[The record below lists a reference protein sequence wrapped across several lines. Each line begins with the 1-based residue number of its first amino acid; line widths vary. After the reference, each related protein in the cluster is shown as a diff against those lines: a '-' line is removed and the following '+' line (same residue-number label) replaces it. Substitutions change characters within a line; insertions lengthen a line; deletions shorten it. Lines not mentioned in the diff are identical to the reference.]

1 MMASSASARLTRR
14 GARPAAIAIRPRPA
28 KAPSS
33 SAPALPGLV
42 RGGAGQAA
50 EPSQDPGVLAEA
62 GDLVQPPERCRE
74 SAADRQQ
81 DELPGRAAVG
91 GQERPAPR
99 QQAAVSKTVTPM
111 MIREAVRTRARAAA
125 IRSRIA
131 GCPDPPGAAAPGR
144 AAGLRRRSRRPGR
157 GLVTAA
163 LLLAAEQ
170 QAGDLGQLLSSLAD
184 SARQH
189 AASLLH
195 VGRFIWM

>member
-1 MMASSASARLTRR
+1 VP
-14 GARPAAIAIRPRPA
+14 GRPPSPVRILGFSPKPAILCSHQNAAA
-28 KAPSS
+28 KA
-33 SAPALPGLV
+33 
-42 RGGAGQAA
+42 
-50 EPSQDPGVLAEA
+50 
-62 GDLVQPPERCRE
+62 
-74 SAADRQQ
+74 AADRQQ

-111 MIREAVRTRARAAA
+111 MIRETVRTRARAAA